1 MRIRTLLLCLNIG
14 LAATAVQVAVTQAIA
29 QNDWPSYGRD
39 PGAQRYSPLTQIN
52 AGNVSTLVQAWKYET
67 RPASVTK
74 GQQSKTTPL
83 MVNSVVYFVTPYQSL
98 VAVEP

>member
-1 MRIRTLLLCLNIG
+1 MRIRTLLIGLNIG
-14 LAATAVQVAVTQAIA
+14 LAVVAVQAIA

-67 RPASVTK
+67 RPASSVAK
-74 GQQSKTTPL
+74 SQQGVEDHAADGEQRGVL
-83 MVNSVVYFVTPYQSL
+83 RH
-98 VAVEP
+98 AVSEPGGRGT